1 MLFFSVLRS
10 IEALNYKTVYIM
22 IKSFYIVQLSQIG
35 NIGAHEIK
43 KIKDQPKEGFRTDG
57 QAETHLR
64 ELLNSDK
71 HPYNSWHNFSIMPM
85 YSILK

>member
-1 MLFFSVLRS
+1 
-10 IEALNYKTVYIM
+10 M
-22 IKSFYIVQLSQIG
+22 IKSFYIMQLSQIG
-35 NIGAHEIK
+35 NVGAHEIK

-64 ELLNSDK
+64 NLLNTGEYIYSS
-71 HPYNSWHNFSIMPM
+71 HFSFSIMPM

>member
-1 MLFFSVLRS
+1 
-10 IEALNYKTVYIM
+10 M
-22 IKSFYIVQLSQIG
+22 IKSFYIMQLSQIG
-35 NIGAHEIK
+35 NVGAHEIK

-64 ELLNSDK
+64 DLLNTGEY
-71 HPYNSWHNFSIMPM
+71 PYNSWFSFSIMPM